1 MNRLSSIKFVSFVL
15 MFLLSTC
22 ICSTLQATTSAMATN
37 EIPESLPQRKK
48 TKIKKPMSAKKA
60 QKQAEA
66 KDKKLRKESDQYIKW
81 NRKRS
86 IEIQTPEVQQR
97 MKQNVKD
104 ANARYKAKKKNSTS
118 RTKKAGR
125 KYK

>member
-1 MNRLSSIKFVSFVL
+1 MTAGICTAFPVMNRAVSI
-15 MFLLSTC
+15 
-22 ICSTLQATTSAMATN
+22 N
-37 EIPESLPQRKK
+37 EVADAFPQKKK
-48 TKIKKPMSAKKA
+48 TKLKKPVSAEKA

-66 KDKKLRKESDQYIKW
+66 KDKQRRKESEQYIKE

-86 IEIQTPEVQQR
+86 IEIQTPEVQAR

-104 ANARYKAKKKNSTS
+104 ANASYKAQKKSNAS

-125 KYK
+125 KYR

>member
-22 ICSTLQATTSAMATN
+22 ICSILQATTGAMATN

-48 TKIKKPMSAKKA
+48 TNIKKPMSAKKA

-66 KDKKLRKESDQYIKW
+66 KDKKRRKESDQYIKW

>member
-1 MNRLSSIKFVSFVL
+1 MNRLSSIKFISFVL
-15 MFLLSTC
+15 IFLLSTC

-37 EIPESLPQRKK
+37 EISESPPQRKK
-48 TKIKKPMSAKKA
+48 TKIKKPMSANKA
-60 QKQAEA
+60 RKQAEA
-66 KDKKLRKESDQYIKW
+66 KDKKRRKESDQYIKW

-97 MKQNVKD
+97 MKQNIRD
-104 ANARYKAKKKNSTS
+104 ANARYKTKKKNSTS
-118 RTKKAGR
+118 RTKKARR